1 MMKAAKTP
9 TPTRVQ
15 IKALVTK
22 PRTATPSLSSCPE
35 QKLTPVF
42 RILFKPMMFA
52 RAMLITK
59 AHIIGL
65 TGL

>member
-1 MMKAAKTP
+1 MKAAKTP

-22 PRTATPSLSSCPE
+22 PRTATPILSNWPE
-35 QKLTPVF
+35 QKPTPVF
-42 RILFKPMMFA
+42 KDSLRVKILAK
-52 RAMLITK
+52 AMLITK
-59 AHIIGL
+59 AHIIRL